1 MKTLSV
7 VMAFIFILEIPSFL
21 SSSSWHPGLEI
32 PEYFTREEFEENLVD
47 FHKKIEE
54 FRNILGI
61 KSPIIVVDGYKAY
74 STSQYGGMIF
84 IGRLHCMDKDG
95 SLMGTLMHEEGHISL
110 GHFND
115 GVPEISEL
123 HRQQEYD
130 ADCFGLEKIYQV
142 GGLGFVL
149 DYADHHKEFI
159 DPSDSEEK
167 EKNSTH
173 PLSSKRYQAILDYTK
188 SHGWM

>member
-61 KSPIIVVDGYKAY
+61 KSPIIVVDGYKA
-74 STSQYGGMIF
+74 
-84 IGRLHCMDKDG
+84 
-95 SLMGTLMHEEGHISL
+95 
-110 GHFND
+110 
-115 GVPEISEL
+115 
-123 HRQQEYD
+123 
-130 ADCFGLEKIYQV
+130 
-142 GGLGFVL
+142 
-149 DYADHHKEFI
+149 
-159 DPSDSEEK
+159 
-167 EKNSTH
+167 
-173 PLSSKRYQAILDYTK
+173 
-188 SHGWM
+188 